1 MVILMIFTKMAGRGR
16 ITANEIDQTL
26 GECLDKE
33 IVLCSDSA
41 TNYKSFAKKKGIPHE
56 IINSNK
62 GEHVKKGVYHI
73 QHVNAYHQRLKKWME
88 RFNGVAT
95 KYLDNYLFWFRFL
108 ELHKKLP
115 KKERKQTTLLHSCT
129 KPIYTTVK
137 VLKAS

>member
-1 MVILMIFTKMAGRGR
+1 MAGRGR

-33 IVLCSDSA
+33 IVLCTDSA
-41 TNYKSFAKKKGIPHE
+41 TNYKSFAKKKGITHE

-62 GEHVKKGVYHI
+62 GEYVKKGVYHI

-95 KYLDNYLFWFRFL
+95 KYMDNYLMWFRFL
-108 ELHKKLP
+108 ELQKNLEKQLCKRNMVLDACKKANFTSIQVI
-115 KKERKQTTLLHSCT
+115 RS
-129 KPIYTTVK
+129 
-137 VLKAS
+137 AS